1 MFKMKMKNIIV
12 LTAALFMCSVAA
24 LFLMGTKGC
33 GTILG
38 GNVYSDGY
46 RDGYIVGVS
55 LKRQG
60 FGGLAYVGEVKVSFY
75 GFGGGAVDVSKPGQS
90 SFGSWSANFF
100 DKTIAE
106 RCAVIRGD
114 QLVRI
119 HYTEKDIQFNGGT
132 NYEVTKVEVL
142 PPAGELVPVVS
153 AVK

>member
-1 MFKMKMKNIIV
+1 MKNLNIAFCV
-12 LTAALFMCSVAA
+12 LSLALS
-24 LFLMGTKGC
+24 LTLISTGC
-33 GTILG
+33 GKILG

-55 LKRQG
+55 SKRQG
-60 FGGLAYVGEVKVSFY
+60 FGGISYVGEIKVSFY
-75 GFGGGAVDVSKPGQS
+75 GFGGGAVDPSKSGQLTT
-90 SFGSWSANFF
+90 GSWSANFF

-132 NYEVTKVEVL
+132 NYEVTKIELL
-142 PPAGELVPVVS
+142 PPAGELVPIVS